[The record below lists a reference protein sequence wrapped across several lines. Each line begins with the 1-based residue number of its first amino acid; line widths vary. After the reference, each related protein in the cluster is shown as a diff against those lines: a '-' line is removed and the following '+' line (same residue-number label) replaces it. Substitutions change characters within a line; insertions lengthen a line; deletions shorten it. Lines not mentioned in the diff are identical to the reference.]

1 MAAGL
6 VIHGL
11 LGFGGCGNY
20 AELFRRQGL
29 KDLCQLLF
37 KQNDQND
44 IPSEGFARRRS
55 QPRPRPLG
63 GSASKARL
71 TTSLIDTFLT
81 DAYNRTR

>member
-11 LGFGGCGNY
+11 LGFGDCAND

-37 KQNDQND
+37 KQTIEPILQAKVSSGTALSHALALVAAV
-44 IPSEGFARRRS
+44 PARH
-55 QPRPRPLG
+55 
-63 GSASKARL
+63 
-71 TTSLIDTFLT
+71 D
-81 DAYNRTR
+81 